1 MKNLEKANKFMMEEN
16 HKAFYEEISQATTGY
31 ILKKYNIANSDSS
44 ISNVIKFLENNMLTN
59 DVIDKYKEIQKKCE
73 VARFAG
79 MYDCNMGEMYHDA
92 LWLINRFEDK

>member
-1 MKNLEKANKFMMEEN
+1 
-16 HKAFYEEISQATTGY
+16 
-31 ILKKYNIANSDSS
+31 
-44 ISNVIKFLENNMLTN
+44 MLTN

-79 MYDCNMGEMYHDA
+79 MYDGNMGDMYHDA